1 MLFRSR
7 GTAAA
12 FAELRFR
19 NIADQNADFADGWF
33 PLGVSATRDQRVSAA
48 MGYLTADV
56 RARAN
61 LTVRGDTQ
69 VDGLA
74 VSGGRVAGVRAKGA
88 TIGAREVILAA
99 GALQSPAHLLR
110 AGIGPARQLRDAGID
125 VLADRAGV
133 GANLQEHPAIS
144 LSAFLLPDARQ
155 PHAMRRH
162 VHVGLRYSSNAVGAP
177 PSDMYLVVVAKSA
190 WHAIGRRVGSLM
202 GWINKP
208 FSTGY
213 VRLAPRN
220 PAGPAEV
227 AFELL
232 SDPRDFARMKAG
244 FRFMASLFDTAALRA
259 IARDPAVST
268 HGALAQLV
276 GRKSLA
282 NRLL

>member
-1 MLFRSR
+1 
-7 GTAAA
+7 
-12 FAELRFR
+12 
-19 NIADQNADFADGWF
+19 
-33 PLGVSATRDQRVSAA
+33 
-48 MGYLTADV
+48 
-56 RARAN
+56 
-61 LTVRGDTQ
+61 
-69 VDGLA
+69 
-74 VSGGRVAGVRAKGA
+74 
-88 TIGAREVILAA
+88 
-99 GALQSPAHLLR
+99 
-110 AGIGPARQLRDAGID
+110 
-125 VLADRAGV
+125 
-133 GANLQEHPAIS
+133 
-144 LSAFLLPDARQ
+144 
-155 PHAMRRH
+155 
-162 VHVGLRYSSNAVGAP
+162 
-177 PSDMYLVVVAKSA
+177 MYLVVVAKSA

-282 NRLL
+282 NRLLCLVPALLMDGPPTVRRWLMERLVAQGHALAKILSDDGLLEETVRRRTIGGWHPCGTCRMGPAHDFGAVIDPRTARVHGVAGISVVDASIMPDVPRGNTNLPTLMIAEKMADAILARA